1 MKISDNK
8 SKRKRIAV
16 FASGNGS
23 NLQALIEY
31 SRTNDINGDIL
42 IVFSNNADAY
52 ALKRAEESSIKTYCL
67 SHSDFD
73 SRKSFDRKILE
84 LMAESKIDLI
94 CLAGYMLLLSPEFI
108 KEYQN
113 RIINIHPSLLPS
125 FKGMQGIKDAF
136 DYGVKVTGVTVHF
149 VDSELDNGPIIIQ
162 KAVEILE
169 NDTIETLE
177 RKIHEV
183 EHIIYPLAVEYF
195 CKDLLEINGRKVS
208 ISERKKIE
216 N

>member
-1 MKISDNK
+1 MKIRDNK

-23 NLQALIEY
+23 NLQALIGY

-52 ALKRAEESSIKTYCL
+52 ALKRAEKNSIKTYCF
-67 SHSDFD
+67 SQRDFD
-73 SRKSFDRKILE
+73 SRKSFDIKILE
-84 LMAESKIDLI
+84 LMMENKIDLI

-125 FKGMQGIKDAF
+125 FKGVHGIKDAF
-136 DYGVKVTGVTVHF
+136 EYGVKVTGATVHF

-162 KAVEILE
+162 KTVEILE
-169 NDTIETLE
+169 EDTIETLE
-177 RKIHEV
+177 EKIHKA
-183 EHIIYPLAVEYF
+183 EHIIYPSAVEYF